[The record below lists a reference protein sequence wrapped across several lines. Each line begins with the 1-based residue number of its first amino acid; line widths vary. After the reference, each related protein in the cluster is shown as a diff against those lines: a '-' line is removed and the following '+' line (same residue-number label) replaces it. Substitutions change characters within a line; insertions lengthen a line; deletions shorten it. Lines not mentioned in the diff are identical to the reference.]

1 MRDGPRLEAYL
12 DNCRPNWMTTG
23 PMDSKSC
30 LFCQAHATPIRPN
43 TDFSPLLFSKP
54 FRHFQCYPLILSLLL
69 APVHFVGS
77 GQPSSILYP
86 VLQYS
91 LLSVPHLA
99 RRRDLSGPREHLK
112 PFGPTDW
119 LSKVHRILFS
129 TCPQGLTYRPIWPN
143 RQSPVPVYRSGLTG
157 LPVGLTGNRPNSIF
171 FLF

>member
-1 MRDGPRLEAYL
+1 MLPSHLVAPFG
-12 DNCRPNWMTTG
+12 
-23 PMDSKSC
+23 SC
-30 LFCQAHATPIRPN
+30 TL
-43 TDFSPLLFSKP
+43 
-54 FRHFQCYPLILSLLL
+54 
-69 APVHFVGS
+69 VGS
-77 GQPSSILYP
+77 GQPSRILYP

-91 LLSVPHLA
+91 LLSVPHPA

-157 LPVGLTGNRPNSIF
+157 NRSEPIKFKFEFKSRREIGLDRLTDRLDRFTGRF
-171 FLF
+171 DRFTGRFDW